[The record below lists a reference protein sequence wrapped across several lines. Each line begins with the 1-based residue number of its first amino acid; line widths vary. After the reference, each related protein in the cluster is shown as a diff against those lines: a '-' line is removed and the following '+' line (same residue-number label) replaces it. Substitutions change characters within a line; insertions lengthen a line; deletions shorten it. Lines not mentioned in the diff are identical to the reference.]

1 MITPETASQA
11 LSSWLA
17 YLQITQETAT
27 QLITRAFLEQPAR
40 PEIAVHRIERDDG
53 TVDYDAWRRNRIN
66 IFQRWRKRETA
77 EHCEKFSALIPAILE
92 AIRKSAPELHKR
104 ITAGQSIEYLLS
116 QLLKK
121 PQWQARYF
129 LARRWRILSG
139 SVTRPYMRYRRYVA
153 VEHQMTEGELKRLA
167 ERLLAKWTKHVGNG
181 FSIPPVRRQLAAPRH
196 PAGPTPAQLMMEEF
210 RRRKAAGRL

>member
-66 IFQRWRKRETA
+66 IFQRWR
-77 EHCEKFSALIPAILE
+77 
-92 AIRKSAPELHKR
+92 
-104 ITAGQSIEYLLS
+104 
-116 QLLKK
+116 
-121 PQWQARYF
+121 
-129 LARRWRILSG
+129 ILSG
-139 SVTRPYMRYRRYVA
+139 SVTKPYMRYRRYVA
-153 VEHQMTEGELKRLA
+153 VIASSTRDMTSE
-167 ERLLAKWTKHVGNG
+167 
-181 FSIPPVRRQLAAPRH
+181 
-196 PAGPTPAQLMMEEF
+196 
-210 RRRKAAGRL
+210 

>member
-27 QLITRAFLEQPAR
+27 QLITRAFLEQPVR

-104 ITAGQSIEYLLS
+104 ITAG
-116 QLLKK
+116 
-121 PQWQARYF
+121 
-129 LARRWRILSG
+129 
-139 SVTRPYMRYRRYVA
+139 
-153 VEHQMTEGELKRLA
+153 
-167 ERLLAKWTKHVGNG
+167 
-181 FSIPPVRRQLAAPRH
+181 
-196 PAGPTPAQLMMEEF
+196 
-210 RRRKAAGRL
+210 

>member
-1 MITPETASQA
+1 MAGISTDNPGNSHAA
-11 LSSWLA
+11 DHPRIPGA
-17 YLQITQETAT
+17 AGAT
-27 QLITRAFLEQPAR
+27 GNSGSPYRAC
-40 PEIAVHRIERDDG
+40 DG

-153 VEHQMTEGELKRLA
+153 VIASSTRDMTSE
-167 ERLLAKWTKHVGNG
+167 
-181 FSIPPVRRQLAAPRH
+181 
-196 PAGPTPAQLMMEEF
+196 
-210 RRRKAAGRL
+210 

>member
-27 QLITRAFLEQPAR
+27 QLITRSFLEQPAR

-121 PQWQARYF
+121 PQWPARYF
-129 LARRWRILSG
+129 LARRWRILSE

-153 VEHQMTEGELKRLA
+153 VIASSTRDMTSE
-167 ERLLAKWTKHVGNG
+167 
-181 FSIPPVRRQLAAPRH
+181 
-196 PAGPTPAQLMMEEF
+196 
-210 RRRKAAGRL
+210 

>member
-77 EHCEKFSALIPAILE
+77 EHWREILC
-92 AIRKSAPELHKR
+92 ADPRYSGGDPQKC
-104 ITAGQSIEYLLS
+104 AG
-116 QLLKK
+116 
-121 PQWQARYF
+121 
-129 LARRWRILSG
+129 
-139 SVTRPYMRYRRYVA
+139 
-153 VEHQMTEGELKRLA
+153 
-167 ERLLAKWTKHVGNG
+167 
-181 FSIPPVRRQLAAPRH
+181 AA
-196 PAGPTPAQLMMEEF
+196 
-210 RRRKAAGRL
+210 